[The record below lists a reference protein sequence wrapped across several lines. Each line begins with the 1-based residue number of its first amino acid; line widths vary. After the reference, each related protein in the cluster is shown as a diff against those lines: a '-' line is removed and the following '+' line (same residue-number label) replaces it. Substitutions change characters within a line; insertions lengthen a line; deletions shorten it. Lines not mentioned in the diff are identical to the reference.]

1 MDSAQA
7 CHHSASHPSCSRQSR
22 KPSRLCLRG
31 QEPCRHGLHLLC
43 ALAKDFLLENLGE
56 ILDSQKAAPLLRML
70 MSSES
75 SSVMKDKFEQK
86 AVLSQG
92 LFSRGMELLLGDKQ
106 HSSFSGWIC
115 GPPVMRSR
123 QKRCDQL
130 TLSLIIILSVSNW
143 LNWCF
148 HARHTEANAMQSG
161 RQMLLQLQL
170 RCRSKT
176 KRRWQTAV
184 VKYHQFP

>member
-1 MDSAQA
+1 MSRSSSRTSG
-7 CHHSASHPSCSRQSR
+7 CSWTCCSSSCVVWVSIKQITITWT
-22 KPSRLCLRG
+22 LLRPVTI
-31 QEPCRHGLHLLC
+31 QPAILLAVDNQGNPADC
-43 ALAKDFLLENLGE
+43 VFGAKNHADMVYTYYVPLPKTFLLENLGE

-123 QKRCDQL
+123 QKRCDQR
-130 TLSLIIILSVSNW
+130 TLSLIIILSVSN
-143 LNWCF
+143 
-148 HARHTEANAMQSG
+148 
-161 RQMLLQLQL
+161 
-170 RCRSKT
+170 
-176 KRRWQTAV
+176 
-184 VKYHQFP
+184 